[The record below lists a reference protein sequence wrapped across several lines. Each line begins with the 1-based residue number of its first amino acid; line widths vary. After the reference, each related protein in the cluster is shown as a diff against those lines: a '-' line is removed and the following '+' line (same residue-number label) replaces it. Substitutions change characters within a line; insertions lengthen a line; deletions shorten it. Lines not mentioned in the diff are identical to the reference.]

1 MHGVHCDQALDKM
14 PKVGVLYGC
23 TLKLKA
29 CMGYI
34 VTQPLAVC
42 QGWSALWMHF
52 EIEGMHG
59 VHCDQALGS
68 VPRLECFME
77 AL

>member
-1 MHGVHCDQALDKM
+1 ME
-14 PKVGVLYGC
+14 
-23 TLKLKA
+23 
-29 CMGYI
+29 YI
-34 VTQPLAVC
+34 VTRPLAVC

-68 VPRLECFME
+68 VPRLEYSMD

>member
-1 MHGVHCDQALDKM
+1 MLYGCILKLGATHGVHCDQALDKM
-14 PKVGVLYGC
+14 PKVGVLYRC

-34 VTQPLAVC
+34 VTRPLAVC

-52 EIEGMHG
+52 EVGG
-59 VHCDQALGS
+59 NAWSTL
-68 VPRLECFME
+68 
-77 AL
+77 